1 MDDKIMQIFGA
12 HFDISKDVYIA
23 KTKMDYICY
32 RYNVMGRTMTIS
44 KKEIDKYTSNEN
56 IYIFHIKLNKNTFKA
71 DMEKLFNDIV
81 SCLSLSDDHYETLL
95 NLIVFTDL
103 DDDLKK
109 MIQSYQKTKLLLLGF
124 KGAINMRIIAIDN
137 KTKEIVGHKTNKE
150 LIRKLKE
157 GL

>member
-1 MDDKIMQIFGA
+1 
-12 HFDISKDVYIA
+12 
-23 KTKMDYICY
+23 
-32 RYNVMGRTMTIS
+32 
-44 KKEIDKYTSNEN
+44 
-56 IYIFHIKLNKNTFKA
+56 
-71 DMEKLFNDIV
+71 
-81 SCLSLSDDHYETLL
+81 
-95 NLIVFTDL
+95 
-103 DDDLKK
+103 